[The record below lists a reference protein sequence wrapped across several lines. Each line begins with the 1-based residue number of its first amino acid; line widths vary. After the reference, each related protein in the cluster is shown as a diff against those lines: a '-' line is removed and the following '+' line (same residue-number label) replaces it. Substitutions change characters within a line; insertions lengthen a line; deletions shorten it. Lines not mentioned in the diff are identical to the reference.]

1 MGGYVC
7 LCFLGHLTVPFLSS
21 AESPAISVQKLHI
34 VQIQGSFLVV
44 VSHRLTCFNTW
55 FPVGGT
61 DLEDCGTSR
70 KWSLAGRSVSLGKGL
85 EDIQPNPTSC
95 LLITDRD

>member
-1 MGGYVC
+1 MSLLPRPPPHYFP
-7 LCFLGHLTVPFLSS
+7 LPLSS
-21 AESPAISVQKLHI
+21 AESPAIPFQELHI
-34 VQIQGSFLVV
+34 VQIQDSFLAV

-61 DLEDCGTSR
+61 DLEDCGTSG

-85 EDIQPNPTSC
+85 RIYSPTQLPTC
-95 LLITDRD
+95 

>member
-1 MGGYVC
+1 MP
-7 LCFLGHLTVPFLSS
+7 LLPRSTHRFFSLPLRS
-21 AESPAISVQKLHI
+21 AESPGIPVQKLHI
-34 VQIQGSFLVV
+34 VQIQGSYLTV
-44 VSHRLTCFNTW
+44 VSHRLTCFRTW

-61 DLEDCGTSR
+61 DLEDRGTSG